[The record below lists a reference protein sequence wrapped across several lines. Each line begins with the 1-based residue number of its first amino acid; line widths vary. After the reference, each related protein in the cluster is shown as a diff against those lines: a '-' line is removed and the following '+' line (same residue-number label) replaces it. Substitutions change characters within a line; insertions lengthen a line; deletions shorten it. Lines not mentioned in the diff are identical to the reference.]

1 MRSLLFIIALLALLC
16 AGNLTTPQLVA
27 ADTLTSS
34 PTPSP
39 TPTMCPSATAEPLWV
54 EPVISPTGLLTQT
67 ITVRIGNG
75 EAVMEM
81 ARLIKSP
88 DELLAM
94 RRAIVACTATGSFG
108 VYGAPAL
115 LPIDL
120 LPDMT
125 HHLQVQARVRTVYQW
140 GCKYGGYT
148 LSTSWDR
155 YGAPLVIEQV
165 RATATP
171 RPRLYLPLILRG
183 A

>member
-1 MRSLLFIIALLALLC
+1 MNLKALACVMALLGAGCTAPVQAL
-16 AGNLTTPQLVA
+16 TE
-27 ADTLTSS
+27 TLTSS
-34 PTPSP
+34 PTP
-39 TPTMCPSATAEPLWV
+39 TRCPSATPELLWV

-67 ITVRIGNG
+67 IAVRIGNG
-75 EAVMEM
+75 EAVTVTAE
-81 ARLIKSP
+81 SG
-88 DELLAM
+88 
-94 RRAIVACTATGSFG
+94 VFTATGSFG

-171 RPRLYLPLILRG
+171 LPRLYLPLILRG

>member
-1 MRSLLFIIALLALLC
+1 MNLKVLAFAVALLC
-16 AGNLTTPQLVA
+16 AANLTTPQLVA
-27 ADTLTSS
+27 ADT

-39 TPTMCPSATAEPLWV
+39 TPTMCPMATPEPLWV

-75 EAVMEM
+75 EAVTVTAE
-81 ARLIKSP
+81 SG
-88 DELLAM
+88 
-94 RRAIVACTATGSFG
+94 VFTATGSFG
-108 VYGAPAL
+108 VYGTPAL
-115 LPIDL
+115 VPIDL
-120 LPDMT
+120 LSDMT

-183 A
+183 S

>member
-1 MRSLLFIIALLALLC
+1 MNLKALACVMALLGAGCTAPVQAL
-16 AGNLTTPQLVA
+16 TE
-27 ADTLTSS
+27 TL
-34 PTPSP
+34 TPSP
-39 TPTMCPSATAEPLWV
+39 TPSLTPTRCPMATPEPLWV

-75 EAVMEM
+75 EAVTVTAE
-81 ARLIKSP
+81 SG
-88 DELLAM
+88 
-94 RRAIVACTATGSFG
+94 VFTATGSFG

-115 LPIDL
+115 VPIDL
-120 LPDMT
+120 LPDLT